1 MRQHLL
7 NTKICRYNAS
17 MTSRLPS
24 LSIVI
29 PALNEAAFLPYLLH
43 DLSWQKNIQFEVI
56 IVDGGSSDQTLE
68 QCREFSNNSP
78 YPVKIIESEAGRAR
92 QLNKGAAACK
102 ANDILFLHADCRIRN
117 GSLLANAQKHL
128 SRKRQQTNNQNLC
141 GHFPLKF
148 FSTPGNI
155 KDYYFYE
162 SKTHLNKADCINGD
176 QGFWIPKNYFLELGK
191 FDESLPFM
199 EDARLALKITN
210 DANWIT
216 LPGRIETSAR
226 RFETEGFTKRQ
237 ILNSFLCNF
246 NAMDEADYF
255 EKARDIYK
263 QQNQASRLHLRPF
276 LKLTHQYMYQNG
288 LKQAFRRWYNTGTY
302 IASNAWQLAFA
313 FDCRKNRRLG
323 LEPNA
328 DETTTLE
335 FYDKHLSRFTSWPIV
350 RFTTGALTIIWFYS
364 LFILR

>member
-1 MRQHLL
+1 
-7 NTKICRYNAS
+7 
-17 MTSRLPS
+17 MTSQPPS
-24 LSIVI
+24 LSVVI
-29 PALNEAAFLPYLLH
+29 PALNEATFLPYLLQ

-56 IVDGGSSDQTLE
+56 IVDGGSTDQTLE
-68 QCREFSNNSP
+68 LCGEFEGNSP
-78 YPVKIIESEAGRAR
+78 FTLTIIESEAGRAR
-92 QLNKGAAACK
+92 QLNKGAATCS
-102 ANDILFLHADCRIRN
+102 ANDILFLHADCRIRD
-117 GSLLANAQKHL
+117 GSLLFNAQKFL
-128 SRKRQQTNNQNLC
+128 SRKRQQTNNPELC

-148 FSTPGNI
+148 LTTPGSVYN
-155 KDYYFYE
+155 YYFYE

-176 QGFWIPKNYFLELGK
+176 QGFWISKKYFTELGE

-226 RFETEGFTKRQ
+226 RFDVEGFTKRQ

-246 NAMDEADYF
+246 NAMNEAAYF

-263 QQNQASRLHLRPF
+263 QQDQTSKLQLRPF
-276 LKLTHQYMYQNG
+276 LKLTHRYMYNNG
-288 LKQAFRRWYNTGTY
+288 FKRAFHRWYETGAY
-302 IASNAWQLAFA
+302 IAGNAWQLAFA
-313 FDCRKNRRLG
+313 FDCRKNRKQG

-328 DETTTLE
+328 NETTALE
-335 FYDKHLSRFTSWPIV
+335 FYDKHLSRYANWPV
-350 RFTTGALTIIWFYS
+350 VKFLTALLTMIWFYS